1 MPQNNIVFATLIMQI
16 QNRAER
22 IVLKPVVISS
32 PLLHSPLQGV
42 SANSV
47 VDLVRGRSDGP
58 CIALLMIGDHIGLI
72 EPLVR
77 MMRLQ
82 GWQVLDLRFFGRRM
96 PIGRVP
102 DGVFTDVPETDDK
115 VKALHEFGCPIVQ
128 LDGLINMPVRR
139 TPSVVRDR
147 ATAGRMAAEHFAERL
162 FRHLGFVGFGEMDEN
177 KPMYEAMR
185 DRASELGCECHL
197 HLHRGL
203 TRAESALPTN
213 EKTRL
218 RRQELA
224 QWLKD
229 VPKPIGML
237 AWSDNLGG
245 RICAAANQSGLNIPS
260 DVAVLGYGNKVS
272 DCECTLVPLSSIDP
286 GFGSHAT
293 IAFQLMQDLLSGA
306 SQPSQPIMVPPVGI
320 VVREST
326 DALAV
331 VDPMVAKALR
341 YMWDHLHLDFG
352 SDDLADV
359 LGTSRRTLERA
370 FRNHLG
376 TSIRAELL
384 RRRID
389 QLKVLLRTTD
399 IPIADLAP
407 RVGFSSAQ
415 YLSNA
420 FRRTVGVSPNQ
431 YRVTIQ
437 EQ

>member
-1 MPQNNIVFATLIMQI
+1 MPKQNPS
-16 QNRAER
+16 ER
-22 IVLKPVVISS
+22 IALKPAVISA
-32 PLLHSPLQGV
+32 PLLRSPLQGV
-42 SANSV
+42 SESNV
-47 VDLVRGRSDGP
+47 VDLVRGRSEGP
-58 CIALLMIGDHIGLI
+58 CIALLVIEDHVGLI

-77 MMRLQ
+77 MMRQQ
-82 GWQVLDLRFFGRRM
+82 GWQVLDLRFFGRKM

-102 DGVFTDVPETDDK
+102 DGVFTDLPETDDK
-115 VKALHEFGCPIVQ
+115 VAALQAFGCPIVR
-128 LDGLINMPVRR
+128 LGGLLKLSGNRL
-139 TPSVVRDR
+139 PSVVQDR
-147 ATAGRMAAEHFAERL
+147 AMAGRMAAEHFAERL
-162 FRHLGFVGFGEMDEN
+162 FRHVGFVGFGEMEEN
-177 KPMYEAMR
+177 KLMYEAMR
-185 DRASELGCECHL
+185 DRAAELGCACHL
-197 HLHRGL
+197 HRHRGL
-203 TRAESALPTN
+203 TPAESALPTN

-245 RICAAANQSGLNIPS
+245 RICAAANQAGFSIPS

-293 IAFQLMQDLLSGA
+293 IAVQLMQELLSGV
-306 SQPSQPIMVPPVGI
+306 SKPLQPILVSPVGI
-320 VVREST
+320 DVREST

-331 VDPMVAKALR
+331 VDPVVSKALR
-341 YMWDHLHLDFG
+341 YMWDHLDLDFG
-352 SDDLADV
+352 SDYLANV

-384 RRRID
+384 RRRVD

-399 IPIADLAP
+399 LPIADLAP

-420 FRRTVGVSPNQ
+420 FRRTVGVAPNQ
-431 YRVTIQ
+431 YRSMSH
-437 EQ
+437 EQKPALMF